1 MLMGEFMKS
10 KIVTIASLTFL
21 LFTTTTITSDS
32 AFELSTESDRK
43 SVSIT
48 IYNGGIG
55 LVRETRVLNLSKGI
69 KTLRFED
76 VPSQIIPQ
84 TVRVKGEDPKKLT
97 VFEQNYEYDLIS
109 PERLMDK
116 YIGNEVTLYQDGKE
130 KTTSVKAKLIANN
143 GSPVYQIGNEVSLG
157 YNGRVTV
164 PTIPENLFAKPT
176 LVWKL
181 KNETEKEQS
190 VEVSYQTN
198 GLGWSA
204 DYILVLDKE
213 ENECGLNS
221 WVTLNNNSGAEF
233 KNAVLQLVAGKVNLL
248 SNRPAYTPQPRYVKK
263 TMAKEYDEMA
273 DSAPEFNQENLS
285 EYYLYTLDQPTT
297 IGYNQTKQVQLFQS
311 EGIEIKKYFVFENLP
326 MYEGNEK
333 NFNNATIKYIFK
345 NAKKNNLGRPLPQG
359 TIRVFKADSKGRQQ
373 LLGEDTIDHTPEN
386 EDVKIKTGQAFD
398 VVANGKRLS
407 YEVFKLSRGDKSSYS
422 VEIRNRKKEAIEI
435 RFYASLWGDWTITK
449 SSHKFIKE
457 SSTKT
462 YADVPLKAGETV
474 TLDYTVETKY

>member
-1 MLMGEFMKS
+1 MKS
-10 KIVTIASLTFL
+10 KILSFTSIAL
-21 LFTTTTITSDS
+21 LFFVTASITSDS
-32 AFELSTESDRK
+32 SFDLSTDSDRR
-43 SVSIT
+43 SVSVT

-55 LVRETRVLNLSKGI
+55 LVRETRVLNLTKGI
-69 KTLRFED
+69 RTLRFED

-116 YIGNEVTLYQDGKE
+116 YIGKEVTLYQDGKE

-181 KNETEKEQS
+181 KNETEKEQA

-233 KNAVLQLVAGKVNLL
+233 KNAVLQLVAGKVNLI
-248 SNRPAYTPQPRYVKK
+248 SNRPAYSPQPRSIKK
-263 TMAKEYDEMA
+263 SMVKEYEES

-435 RFYASLWGDWTITK
+435 RFYASLWGDWNITK

-457 SSTKT
+457 SSTKS
-462 YADVPLKAGETV
+462 YADVPLKANEVV
-474 TLDYTVETKY
+474 TLEYTVETKY

>member
-1 MLMGEFMKS
+1 MKS
-10 KIVTIASLTFL
+10 KILSLTTLTL
-21 LFTTTTITSDS
+21 LFFSAGNITSDS
-32 AFELSTESDRK
+32 AFDMSTQSDRK
-43 SVSIT
+43 TVSVT

-55 LVRETRVLNLSKGI
+55 LVRETRTLNLSKGI
-69 KTLRFED
+69 RTLRFED

-109 PERLMDK
+109 QERLMDK
-116 YIGNEVTLYQDGKE
+116 YIGKEVTLHKEGKD
-130 KTTSVKAKLIANN
+130 KTTSVKATLIANN
-143 GSPVYQIGNEVSLG
+143 GSPVYKIGDEISLG

-181 KNETEKEQS
+181 KNEIEKEQTL
-190 VEVSYQTN
+190 EVSYQTN

-213 ENECGLNS
+213 ENLCGLNS

-233 KNAVLQLVAGKVNLL
+233 KNAILQLVAGKVNLV
-248 SNRPAYTPQPRYVKK
+248 SNQVTSYAAHPRSVKK
-263 TMAKEYDEMA
+263 TMVKEYDESA
-273 DSAPEFNQENLS
+273 EAPEFNQENLS
-285 EYYLYTLDQPTT
+285 EYYLYTLDQPTN

-333 NFNNATIKYIFK
+333 NFNNANIKYIFK
-345 NAKKNNLGRPLPQG
+345 NAKKNNLGRPLPLG

-386 EDVKIKTGQAFD
+386 EEVKIRTGQAFD

-407 YEVFKLSRGDKSSYS
+407 NEVFKLSRGDKSTYS
-422 VEIRNRKKEAIEI
+422 VEIRNRKKEEIEV
-435 RFYASLWGDWTITK
+435 RFYASLWGDWNITK
-449 SSHKFIKE
+449 SSHKFTKE
-457 SSTKT
+457 SATKA
-462 YADVPLKAGETV
+462 YSDVPLKANETV
-474 TLDYTVETKY
+474 TVEYTVETKYH

>member
-1 MLMGEFMKS
+1 MKS
-10 KIVTIASLTFL
+10 KILPLTTL
-21 LFTTTTITSDS
+21 TLMIFTAAITSDS
-32 AFELSTESDRK
+32 AFDMSTQSDRK
-43 SVSIT
+43 SVSVT

-55 LVRETRVLNLSKGI
+55 LVRETRLLNLSKGI
-69 KTLRFED
+69 RTLRFED

-116 YIGNEVTLYQDGKE
+116 YIGKEVTLYNETKE
-130 KTTSVKAKLIANN
+130 KTTSVKATLISNN
-143 GSPVYQIGNEVSLG
+143 GNPVYKIGDEISLG

-164 PTIPENLFAKPT
+164 PTIPENLYAKPT

-181 KNETEKEQS
+181 KNDVEKEQTL
-190 VEVSYQTN
+190 EVSYQTH

-213 ENECGLNS
+213 EELCGLNS

-233 KNAVLQLVAGKVNLL
+233 KNATLQLVAGKVNLI
-248 SNRPAYTPQPRYVKK
+248 SNQANVYANQSRTVKK
-263 TMAKEYDEMA
+263 TMMKEYDESSA
-273 DSAPEFNQENLS
+273 APEFNQENLS
-285 EYYLYTLDQPTT
+285 EYYLYTLDQPTN

-311 EGIEIKKYFVFENLP
+311 EGIEIKKFFVFENLP

-345 NAKKNNLGRPLPQG
+345 NAKKNNLGRPLPLG

-386 EDVKIKTGQAFD
+386 EEVKIKTGQAFD

-407 YEVFKLSRGDKSSYS
+407 NEVFKLSRGDKSTYS
-422 VEIRNRKKEAIEI
+422 AEIRNRKKETIEV
-435 RFYASLWGDWTITK
+435 RFYTNLWGDWNITK
-449 SSHKFIKE
+449 SSHKFTKE
-457 SSTKT
+457 SATKAYT
-462 YADVPLKAGETV
+462 DVTVKANETV
-474 TLDYTVETKY
+474 TVEYTVETKYQ

>member
-1 MLMGEFMKS
+1 MKS
-10 KIVTIASLTFL
+10 KIVSITSITVLFFITAS
-21 LFTTTTITSDS
+21 ITSDS
-32 AFELSTESDRK
+32 SFDLSTDSDRK
-43 SVSIT
+43 SVSVT

-55 LVRETRVLNLSKGI
+55 LVRETRVLNLAKGI
-69 KTLRFED
+69 RTLRFED

-116 YIGNEVTLYQDGKE
+116 YIGKEVTLYQDGKE
-130 KTTSVKAKLIANN
+130 KTTSVKAKLISNN

-181 KNETEKEQS
+181 KNDTEKEQS
-190 VEVSYQTN
+190 LEVSYQTN

-204 DYILVLDKE
+204 DYILVLDKD

-248 SNRPAYTPQPRYVKK
+248 SNRPAYTPQPRYTKK
-263 TMAKEYDEMA
+263 TMVKEYEESA
-273 DSAPEFNQENLS
+273 DAPEFNQENLS
-285 EYYLYTLDQPTT
+285 EYYLYTLDQPTN

-422 VEIRNRKKEAIEI
+422 VEIRNRKKEPIEI
-435 RFYASLWGDWTITK
+435 RFYASLWGDWNITK

-462 YADVPLKAGETV
+462 YADVPLKANEVV
-474 TLDYTVETKY
+474 TLEYTVETKY

>member
-1 MLMGEFMKS
+1 MKS
-10 KIVTIASLTFL
+10 KIVSITSFTL
-21 LFTTTTITSDS
+21 LFFVTASITSDS
-32 AFELSTESDRK
+32 SFDLSTESDRK
-43 SVSIT
+43 SVSVT

-55 LVRETRVLNLSKGI
+55 LVRETRVLNLAKGI
-69 KTLRFED
+69 RTLRFED

-116 YIGNEVTLYQDGKE
+116 YIGKEVTLYQDGKE

-181 KNETEKEQS
+181 KNDTEKEQS
-190 VEVSYQTN
+190 LEVSYQTN

-204 DYILVLDKE
+204 DYILVLDKD

-248 SNRPAYTPQPRYVKK
+248 SNRPAYTPQPRYAKK
-263 TMAKEYDEMA
+263 TMVKEYDEVSEA
-273 DSAPEFNQENLS
+273 APEFSQENLS

-386 EDVKIKTGQAFD
+386 EEVKIKTGQAFD

-407 YEVFKLSRGDKSSYS
+407 YEVFKLSRGEKSSYS
-422 VEIRNRKKEAIEI
+422 VEIRNRKKEPIEI
-435 RFYASLWGDWTITK
+435 RFYASLWGDWNITK
-449 SSHKFIKE
+449 SSHKFTKE

-462 YADVPLKAGETV
+462 YADVPLKANEVV
-474 TLDYTVETKY
+474 TLEYTVETKY

>member
-1 MLMGEFMKS
+1 MKS
-10 KIVTIASLTFL
+10 KIVTITSLTFL

-32 AFELSTESDRK
+32 AFDLSTESDRK
-43 SVSIT
+43 SVSVT

-116 YIGNEVTLYQDGKE
+116 YIGKEVTLYQDGKE

-181 KNETEKEQS
+181 KNESEKEQS

-233 KNAVLQLVAGKVNLL
+233 KNAVLQLVAGKVNLI

-435 RFYASLWGDWTITK
+435 RFYASLWGDWTISK

-457 SSTKT
+457 SSTKS
-462 YADVPLKAGETV
+462 YSDVPLKAGETV

>member
-1 MLMGEFMKS
+1 MKS
-10 KIVTIASLTFL
+10 KILSFTSITL
-21 LFTTTTITSDS
+21 LFFVTASITSDS
-32 AFELSTESDRK
+32 SFDLSTDSDRK
-43 SVSIT
+43 SVSVT

-55 LVRETRVLNLSKGI
+55 LVRETRILNLTKGI
-69 KTLRFED
+69 RTLRFED

-116 YIGNEVTLYQDGKE
+116 YIGKEVTLYQDGKE
-130 KTTSVKAKLIANN
+130 KTASVKAKLIANN

-181 KNETEKEQS
+181 KNETEKEQA

-233 KNAVLQLVAGKVNLL
+233 KNAVLQLVAGKVNLI
-248 SNRPAYTPQPRYVKK
+248 SNRPAYSPQPRSMKK
-263 TMAKEYDEMA
+263 SMVKEYEESSDA
-273 DSAPEFNQENLS
+273 APEFNQENLS

-435 RFYASLWGDWTITK
+435 RFYASLWGDWNITK

-457 SSTKT
+457 SSTKS
-462 YADVPLKAGETV
+462 YADVPLKANETV
-474 TLDYTVETKY
+474 TLEYTVETKY

>member
-1 MLMGEFMKS
+1 MGDYMKS
-10 KIVTIASLTFL
+10 KIVSITSFTL
-21 LFTTTTITSDS
+21 LFLVTASITSDS
-32 AFELSTESDRK
+32 SFDLSTDSDRK
-43 SVSIT
+43 SVSVT

-69 KTLRFED
+69 RTLRFED

-84 TVRVKGEDPKKLT
+84 TVRVKGEDSKKLT

-109 PERLMDK
+109 AERLMDK
-116 YIGNEVTLYQDGKE
+116 YIGKEVTLYQEGKE

-181 KNETEKEQS
+181 KNEIDKEQS
-190 VEVSYQTN
+190 LEVSYQTN

-221 WVTLNNNSGAEF
+221 WVTLNNHSGAEF
-233 KNAVLQLVAGKVNLL
+233 KNAVLQLVAGKVNLV
-248 SNRPAYTPQPRYVKK
+248 SNRPAYTPNPRYVKK
-263 TMAKEYDEMA
+263 SSVKEYEEMA
-273 DSAPEFNQENLS
+273 DAAPEFNQENLS
-285 EYYLYTLDQPTT
+285 EYYLYTLDQPTN

-326 MYEGNEK
+326 MYEANEK

-462 YADVPLKAGETV
+462 YADVPLKANETV
-474 TLDYTVETKY
+474 TLEYTVETKY

>member
-1 MLMGEFMKS
+1 MKS
-10 KIVTIASLTFL
+10 KILSITTLTL
-21 LFTTTTITSDS
+21 LFFTAGNITSDS
-32 AFELSTESDRK
+32 AFDMSTQSDRK
-43 SVSIT
+43 TVSVT

-55 LVRETRVLNLSKGI
+55 LVRETRTLNLSKGI
-69 KTLRFED
+69 RTLRFED

-109 PERLMDK
+109 QERLMDK
-116 YIGNEVTLYQDGKE
+116 YIGKEVTLHKEGKE
-130 KTTSVKAKLIANN
+130 KTTSVKATLIANN
-143 GSPVYQIGNEVSLG
+143 GSPVYKIGDEISLG

-181 KNETEKEQS
+181 KNETEKEQTL
-190 VEVSYQTN
+190 EVSYQTN

-213 ENECGLNS
+213 ENLCGLNS

-233 KNAVLQLVAGKVNLL
+233 KNAILQLVAGKVNLV
-248 SNRPAYTPQPRYVKK
+248 SNQVTSYAAHPRSVKK
-263 TMAKEYDEMA
+263 TMVKEYDESA
-273 DSAPEFNQENLS
+273 EAPEFNQENLS
-285 EYYLYTLDQPTT
+285 EYYLYTLDQPTN

-333 NFNNATIKYIFK
+333 NFNNANIKYIFK
-345 NAKKNNLGRPLPQG
+345 NAKKNNLGRPLPLG

-386 EDVKIKTGQAFD
+386 EEVKIRTGQAFD

-407 YEVFKLSRGDKSSYS
+407 NEVFKLSRGDKSTYS
-422 VEIRNRKKEAIEI
+422 VEIRNRKKEEIEV
-435 RFYASLWGDWTITK
+435 RFYASLWGDWNITK
-449 SSHKFIKE
+449 SSHKFTKE
-457 SSTKT
+457 SATKA
-462 YADVPLKAGETV
+462 YSDVALKASETV
-474 TLDYTVETKY
+474 TVEYTVETKYH

>member
-1 MLMGEFMKS
+1 MKS
-10 KIVTIASLTFL
+10 KIVSITSFTL
-21 LFTTTTITSDS
+21 LFLVTASITSDS
-32 AFELSTESDRK
+32 SFDLSTDSDRK
-43 SVSIT
+43 SVSVT

-69 KTLRFED
+69 RTLRFED

-84 TVRVKGEDPKKLT
+84 TVRVKGEDSKKLT

-109 PERLMDK
+109 AERLMDK
-116 YIGNEVTLYQDGKE
+116 YIGKEVTLYQEGKE

-181 KNETEKEQS
+181 KNEIDKEQS
-190 VEVSYQTN
+190 LEVSYQTN

-221 WVTLNNNSGAEF
+221 WVTLNNHSGAEF
-233 KNAVLQLVAGKVNLL
+233 KNAVLQLVAGKVNLV
-248 SNRPAYTPQPRYVKK
+248 SNRPAYTPNPRYVKK
-263 TMAKEYDEMA
+263 SSVKEYEEMA
-273 DSAPEFNQENLS
+273 DAAPEFNQENLS
-285 EYYLYTLDQPTT
+285 EYYLYTLDQPTN

-326 MYEGNEK
+326 MYEANEK

-462 YADVPLKAGETV
+462 YADVPLKANETV
-474 TLDYTVETKY
+474 TLEYTVETKY

>member
-1 MLMGEFMKS
+1 MKS
-10 KIVTIASLTFL
+10 KIVSITSFTL
-21 LFTTTTITSDS
+21 LFLVTASITSDS
-32 AFELSTESDRK
+32 SFDLSTDSDRK
-43 SVSIT
+43 SVSVT

-69 KTLRFED
+69 RTLRFED

-84 TVRVKGEDPKKLT
+84 TVRVKGEDSKKLT

-109 PERLMDK
+109 AERLMDK
-116 YIGNEVTLYQDGKE
+116 YIGKEVTLYQEGKE

-181 KNETEKEQS
+181 KNEIDKEQS
-190 VEVSYQTN
+190 LEVSYQTN

-221 WVTLNNNSGAEF
+221 WVTLNNHSGAEF
-233 KNAVLQLVAGKVNLL
+233 KNAVLQLVAGKVNLV
-248 SNRPAYTPQPRYVKK
+248 SNRPAYTPNPRYVKK
-263 TMAKEYDEMA
+263 SSVKEYEEMA
-273 DSAPEFNQENLS
+273 DAAPEFNQENLS
-285 EYYLYTLDQPTT
+285 EYYLYTLDQPTN

-462 YADVPLKAGETV
+462 YADVPLKANETV
-474 TLDYTVETKY
+474 TLEYTVETKY

>member
-1 MLMGEFMKS
+1 MKS
-10 KIVTIASLTFL
+10 KILSFTSITL
-21 LFTTTTITSDS
+21 LFFVTASITSDS
-32 AFELSTESDRK
+32 SFDLSTDSDRK
-43 SVSIT
+43 SVSVT

-55 LVRETRVLNLSKGI
+55 LVRETRILNLTKGI
-69 KTLRFED
+69 RTLRFED

-116 YIGNEVTLYQDGKE
+116 YIGKEVTLYQDGKE

-181 KNETEKEQS
+181 KNETEKEQA

-233 KNAVLQLVAGKVNLL
+233 KNAVLQLVAGKVNLI
-248 SNRPAYTPQPRYVKK
+248 SNRPAYSPQPRSMKK
-263 TMAKEYDEMA
+263 SMVKEYEESDA
-273 DSAPEFNQENLS
+273 APEFNQENLS

-435 RFYASLWGDWTITK
+435 RFYASLWGDWNITK

-457 SSTKT
+457 SSTKS
-462 YADVPLKAGETV
+462 YADVPLKANETV
-474 TLDYTVETKY
+474 TLEYTVETKY

>member
-1 MLMGEFMKS
+1 MKS
-10 KIVTIASLTFL
+10 KIVSITSITVLFFITAS
-21 LFTTTTITSDS
+21 ITSDS
-32 AFELSTESDRK
+32 SFDLSTDSDRK
-43 SVSIT
+43 SVSVT

-55 LVRETRVLNLSKGI
+55 LVRETRVLNLAKGI
-69 KTLRFED
+69 RTLRFED

-116 YIGNEVTLYQDGKE
+116 YIGKEVTLYQDGKE
-130 KTTSVKAKLIANN
+130 KSTSVKAKLISNN

-181 KNETEKEQS
+181 KNDTEKEQS
-190 VEVSYQTN
+190 LEVSYQTN

-204 DYILVLDKE
+204 DYILVLDKD

-248 SNRPAYTPQPRYVKK
+248 SNRPAYTPQPRYTKK
-263 TMAKEYDEMA
+263 TMVKEYEESA
-273 DSAPEFNQENLS
+273 DAPEFNQENLS
-285 EYYLYTLDQPTT
+285 EYYLYTLDQPTN

-311 EGIEIKKYFVFENLP
+311 EGIAIKKYFVFENLP

-422 VEIRNRKKEAIEI
+422 VEIRNRKKEPIEI
-435 RFYASLWGDWTITK
+435 RFYASLWGDWNITK

-462 YADVPLKAGETV
+462 YADVPLKANEVV
-474 TLDYTVETKY
+474 TLEYTVETKY

>member
-1 MLMGEFMKS
+1 MKS
-10 KIVTIASLTFL
+10 KILSITSITLIFFVTAS
-21 LFTTTTITSDS
+21 ITSDS
-32 AFELSTESDRK
+32 SFDLSTESDRK
-43 SVSIT
+43 SVSVT

-55 LVRETRVLNLSKGI
+55 LVRETRVINLTKGI
-69 KTLRFED
+69 RTLRFED

-116 YIGNEVTLYQDGKE
+116 YIGKEVTLYQEGKE

-181 KNETEKEQS
+181 KNDTEKEQA

-248 SNRPAYTPQPRYVKK
+248 SNKPAYSEQPRYVKK
-263 TMAKEYDEMA
+263 TSMKEYDEMS

-345 NAKKNNLGRPLPQG
+345 NTKKNNLGRPLPQG

-398 VVANGKRLS
+398 VVANGKRLT

-435 RFYASLWGDWTITK
+435 RFYASLWGDWNITK

-457 SSTKT
+457 SSTKS
-462 YADVPLKAGETV
+462 YADVPLKANETV
-474 TLDYTVETKY
+474 TLEYTVETKY

>member
-1 MLMGEFMKS
+1 MLMGEYMKS
-10 KIVTIASLTFL
+10 KIVSITSITVLFFITAS
-21 LFTTTTITSDS
+21 ITSDS
-32 AFELSTESDRK
+32 SFDLSTDSDRK
-43 SVSIT
+43 SVSVT

-55 LVRETRVLNLSKGI
+55 LVRETRVLNLAKGI
-69 KTLRFED
+69 RTLRFED

-116 YIGNEVTLYQDGKE
+116 YIGKEVTLYQDGKE

-181 KNETEKEQS
+181 KNDTEKEQS
-190 VEVSYQTN
+190 LEVSYQTN

-204 DYILVLDKE
+204 DYILVLDKD

-248 SNRPAYTPQPRYVKK
+248 SNRPAYTPQPRYTKK
-263 TMAKEYDEMA
+263 TMVKEYEESA
-273 DSAPEFNQENLS
+273 DAPEFNQENLS
-285 EYYLYTLDQPTT
+285 EYYLYTLDQPTN

-422 VEIRNRKKEAIEI
+422 VEIRNRKKEPIEI
-435 RFYASLWGDWTITK
+435 RFYASLWGDWNITK

-462 YADVPLKAGETV
+462 YADVPLKANEVV
-474 TLDYTVETKY
+474 TLEYTVETKY

>member
-1 MLMGEFMKS
+1 MKS
-10 KIVTIASLTFL
+10 KIVTITSLSFL
-21 LFTTTTITSDS
+21 LFTTTTITSNS
-32 AFELSTESDRK
+32 AFDLSTESDRK
-43 SVSIT
+43 SVSVT

-116 YIGNEVTLYQDGKE
+116 YIGKEVTLYQDGKE

-233 KNAVLQLVAGKVNLL
+233 KNAVLQLVAGKVNLI

-457 SSTKT
+457 SSTKS
-462 YADVPLKAGETV
+462 YSDVPLKAGETV

>member
-1 MLMGEFMKS
+1 MKS
-10 KIVTIASLTFL
+10 KIVSITSFTL
-21 LFTTTTITSDS
+21 LFLVTASITSDS
-32 AFELSTESDRK
+32 SFDLSTDSDRK
-43 SVSIT
+43 SVSVT

-69 KTLRFED
+69 RTLRFED

-84 TVRVKGEDPKKLT
+84 TVRVKGEDSKKLT

-109 PERLMDK
+109 AERLMDK
-116 YIGNEVTLYQDGKE
+116 YIGKEVTLYQEGKE

-181 KNETEKEQS
+181 KNEIDKEQS
-190 VEVSYQTN
+190 LEVSYQTN

-221 WVTLNNNSGAEF
+221 WVTLNNHSGAEF
-233 KNAVLQLVAGKVNLL
+233 KNAVLQLVAGKVNLV
-248 SNRPAYTPQPRYVKK
+248 SNRPAYTPNPRYVKK
-263 TMAKEYDEMA
+263 SSVKEYEEMA
-273 DSAPEFNQENLS
+273 DAAPEFNQENLS
-285 EYYLYTLDQPTT
+285 EYYLYTLDQPTN

-462 YADVPLKAGETV
+462 YADVPLKPNETV
-474 TLDYTVETKY
+474 TLEYTVETKY

>member
-1 MLMGEFMKS
+1 MKS
-10 KIVTIASLTFL
+10 KIVTITSFTL
-21 LFTTTTITSDS
+21 LFFVTASITSDS
-32 AFELSTESDRK
+32 SFDLSTDSDRK
-43 SVSIT
+43 SVSVT

-55 LVRETRVLNLSKGI
+55 LVRETRVLNLTKGI
-69 KTLRFED
+69 RTLRFED

-84 TVRVKGEDPKKLT
+84 TVRVKGEDSKKLT

-116 YIGNEVTLYQDGKE
+116 YIGKEVTLYQDGKE

-181 KNETEKEQS
+181 KNETEKAQTL
-190 VEVSYQTN
+190 EVSYQTN

-213 ENECGLNS
+213 ENECDLNS

-233 KNAVLQLVAGKVNLL
+233 KNAVLQLVAGKVNLI
-248 SNRPAYTPQPRYVKK
+248 SNRPAYSPNPRYVKK
-263 TMAKEYDEMA
+263 SSVKEYEEMSDA
-273 DSAPEFNQENLS
+273 APEFNQENLS
-285 EYYLYTLDQPTT
+285 EYYLYTLDQPTN

-407 YEVFKLSRGDKSSYS
+407 YEVFKLSRGDKSTYS

-457 SSTKT
+457 SSTKS
-462 YADVPLKAGETV
+462 YADVPLKANETV
-474 TLDYTVETKY
+474 TLEYSVETRY

>member
-1 MLMGEFMKS
+1 MKS
-10 KIVTIASLTFL
+10 KIVSITSITVLFFITAS
-21 LFTTTTITSDS
+21 ITSDS
-32 AFELSTESDRK
+32 SFDLSTDSDRK
-43 SVSIT
+43 SVSVT

-55 LVRETRVLNLSKGI
+55 LVRETRVLNLAKGI
-69 KTLRFED
+69 RTLRFED

-116 YIGNEVTLYQDGKE
+116 YIGKEVTLYQDGKE
-130 KTTSVKAKLIANN
+130 KTTSVKAKLISNN

-181 KNETEKEQS
+181 KNDTEKEQS
-190 VEVSYQTN
+190 LEVSYQTN

-204 DYILVLDKE
+204 DYILVLDKD

-248 SNRPAYTPQPRYVKK
+248 SNRPAYTPQPRYTKK
-263 TMAKEYDEMA
+263 TMVKEYEESA
-273 DSAPEFNQENLS
+273 DAPEFNQENLS
-285 EYYLYTLDQPTT
+285 EYYLYTLDQPTN

-422 VEIRNRKKEAIEI
+422 VEIRNRKKEPIEI
-435 RFYASLWGDWTITK
+435 RFYASLWGDWNITK

-462 YADVPLKAGETV
+462 YTDVPLKANEVV
-474 TLDYTVETKY
+474 TLEYTVETKY

>member
-1 MLMGEFMKS
+1 MKS
-10 KIVTIASLTFL
+10 KIVSITSFTL
-21 LFTTTTITSDS
+21 LFLVTASITSDS
-32 AFELSTESDRK
+32 SFDLSTDSDRK
-43 SVSIT
+43 SVSVT

-69 KTLRFED
+69 RTLRFED

-84 TVRVKGEDPKKLT
+84 TVRVKGEDSKKLT

-109 PERLMDK
+109 AERLMDK
-116 YIGNEVTLYQDGKE
+116 YIGKEVTLYQEGKE

-181 KNETEKEQS
+181 KNEIDKEQS
-190 VEVSYQTN
+190 LEVSYQTN

-221 WVTLNNNSGAEF
+221 WVTLNNHSGAEF
-233 KNAVLQLVAGKVNLL
+233 KNAVLQLVAGKVNLV
-248 SNRPAYTPQPRYVKK
+248 SNRPAYTPNPRYVKK
-263 TMAKEYDEMA
+263 SSVKEYEEMA
-273 DSAPEFNQENLS
+273 DAAPEFNQENLS
-285 EYYLYTLDQPTT
+285 EYYLYTLDQPTN

-462 YADVPLKAGETV
+462 YADVPLKANETV
-474 TLDYTVETKY
+474 TLEYTIETKY

>member
-1 MLMGEFMKS
+1 MKS
-10 KIVTIASLTFL
+10 KIVTITSLTFL

-32 AFELSTESDRK
+32 AFDLSTESDRK
-43 SVSIT
+43 SVSVT

-116 YIGNEVTLYQDGKE
+116 YIGKEVTLYQDGKE

-181 KNETEKEQS
+181 KNESEKEQS

-233 KNAVLQLVAGKVNLL
+233 KNAVLQLVAGKVNLI

-457 SSTKT
+457 SSTKS
-462 YADVPLKAGETV
+462 YSDVPLKAGETV